1 MLNYLR
7 ITIRKVKV
15 INDNNTQ
22 TFNLKIDLFKQTHEL
37 EKLSS
42 PETEINKV
50 LKLILILYPLNILN
64 N

>member
-22 TFNLKIDLFKQTHEL
+22 TFSLKIDLFKQANEI
-37 EKLSS
+37 EKLSA

-50 LKLILILYPLNILN
+50 
-64 N
+64 